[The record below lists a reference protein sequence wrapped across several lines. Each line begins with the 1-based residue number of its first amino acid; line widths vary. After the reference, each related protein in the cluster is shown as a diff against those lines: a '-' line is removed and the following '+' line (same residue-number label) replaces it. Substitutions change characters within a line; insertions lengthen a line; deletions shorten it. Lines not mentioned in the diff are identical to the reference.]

1 MNTAAKLLAND
12 PSIKFHALQIIF
24 IRMLCTTIICSIYSW
39 HQAVPDFPFGQKGIK
54 GLLVL
59 RGTAGFVGL
68 FGLYCKYQFS
78 IMLVRLAGATG
89 RKECKTSP

>member
-12 PSIKFHALQIIF
+12 PSIEFHALQIIF

-39 HQAVPDFPFGQKGIK
+39 YHAVPDFPFGQKGIK
-54 GLLVL
+54 GLLIL

-68 FGLYCKYQFS
+68 FGLYCKFDSLWNPSRSNPYKIVTCIGGS
-78 IMLVRLAGATG
+78 
-89 RKECKTSP
+89 